1 MDTVHMKPVKLS
13 EILPI
18 LRALDE
24 AFELE
29 NKDTANFVERGVL
42 VSMPVSG
49 HPDSRVLVF
58 S

>member
-13 EILPI
+13 EILPT
-18 LRALDE
+18 LRALDKE
-24 AFELE
+24 FELE

-42 VSMPVSG
+42 VSLPVSG
-49 HPDSRVLVF
+49 HPGARVLVL

>member
-29 NKDTANFVERGVL
+29 KDTANFVERDVPISL
-42 VSMPVSG
+42 PVSG